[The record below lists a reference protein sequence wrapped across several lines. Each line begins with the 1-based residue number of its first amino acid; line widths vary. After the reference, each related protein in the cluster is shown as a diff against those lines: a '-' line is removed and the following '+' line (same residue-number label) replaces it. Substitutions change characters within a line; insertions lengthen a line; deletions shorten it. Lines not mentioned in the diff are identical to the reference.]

1 MNRRC
6 ILTLLLVAAS
16 ATVGA
21 RAQRFYSPDLAIGVR
36 AGASVSNMAWQP
48 AVRQSMT
55 PGAMMGLTIRYT
67 EEKYFGLVADLM
79 ITQRGWAEKFEDTP
93 EFSYRRQFTY
103 VQLPVMTHIYFGSPK
118 FRGFVNLGPS
128 VGYMI
133 QDKITANFDYQN
145 LSQVAHFP
153 TGRRTEQLNMAV
165 YRKVDYGITGG
176 AGMELRVRRKH
187 SFMIEARYYFGIGNV
202 FSSKRGDTFGAS
214 RPNSIEAS
222 FAYLFRVK

>member
-1 MNRRC
+1 M
-6 ILTLLLVAAS
+6 TLLLVAAG

-145 LSQVAHFP
+145 LGQVAHFP

-165 YRKVDYGITGG
+165 YRKVDYGRSEEPCAD
-176 AGMELRVRRKH
+176 AGDIPQIR
-187 SFMIEARYYFGIGNV
+187 
-202 FSSKRGDTFGAS
+202 SKKLCR
-214 RPNSIEAS
+214 IVV
-222 FAYLFRVK
+222 LL

>member
-1 MNRRC
+1 MRRSFS
-6 ILTLLLVAAS
+6 LLLLAMV
-16 ATVGA
+16 ATVA
-21 RAQRFYSPDLAIGVR
+21 SAQRFYSPDLAIGVR

-55 PGAMMGLTIRYT
+55 PGAMFGLTIRYT

-79 ITQRGWAEKFEDTP
+79 ISQRGWAEKFEDTP

-103 VQLPVMTHIYFGSPK
+103 VQLPVMTHIYFGSQK

-133 QDKITANFDYQN
+133 QDKVTANFDYRN
-145 LSQVAHFP
+145 IGEVANFP
-153 TGRRTEQLNMAV
+153 KGRRTEQLDMAV
-165 YRKVDYGITGG
+165 YRKIDYGITGG
-176 AGMELRVRRKH
+176 AGMEFRIRRKH
-187 SFMIEARYYFGIGNV
+187 SFMLEARYYFGIGNV

-214 RPNSIEAS
+214 RPNSIEATV
-222 FAYLFRVK
+222 AYLFRVK

>member
-1 MNRRC
+1 MNRRR
-6 ILTLLLVAAS
+6 ILTLLLVAAGV
-16 ATVGA
+16 TIGA

-153 TGRRTEQLNMAV
+153 TGRRTEQLNRAV
-165 YRKVDYGITGG
+165 SRKVDYGITGG